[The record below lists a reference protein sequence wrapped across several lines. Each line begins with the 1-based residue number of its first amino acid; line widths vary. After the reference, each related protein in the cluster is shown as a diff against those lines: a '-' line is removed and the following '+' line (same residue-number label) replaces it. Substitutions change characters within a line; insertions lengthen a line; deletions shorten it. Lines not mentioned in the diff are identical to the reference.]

1 MNNYV
6 YMELKKEIK
15 NFIDKKQVFTTTEL
29 EEYLQ
34 KKGFKNYYTRNELS
48 KKTRAYAEARKG
60 TWIKRNTMCKLQPTN
75 FTTE

>member
-15 NFIDKKQVFTTTEL
+15 NFVQEKQVFTTTEL
-29 EEYLQ
+29 EQHLE

-60 TWIKRNTMCKLQPTN
+60 NWIKRNTLCELRPTN
-75 FTTE
+75 STKE